1 MIGWLFCLCFLLFST
16 IVHICN
22 SIQFSFNFRLSN
34 RQSISLSI
42 LSRGNWIR
50 LSALIKT
57 NGSSYHPQRHLP
69 PYTPFTAIYAHCH
82 LSPPPSTH
90 TALYPKRHLSP
101 TSPIPTTLY
110 RYQLI
115 NHSLYMRFRTFKRE
129 SINPFVRPT
138 VPTSHAR

>member
-69 PYTPFTAIYAHCH
+69 PYTRTAIYPH
-82 LSPPPSTH
+82 LHLHTPPSI
-90 TALYPKRHLSP
+90 PKRHLSP